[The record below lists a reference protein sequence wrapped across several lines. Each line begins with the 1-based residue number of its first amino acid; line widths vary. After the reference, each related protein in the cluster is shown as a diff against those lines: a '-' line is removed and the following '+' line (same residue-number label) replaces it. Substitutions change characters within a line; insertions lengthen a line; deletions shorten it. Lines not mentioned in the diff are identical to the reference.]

1 MPHVTKE
8 EDFSG
13 FVGFVVV
20 LACRKVKTPV
30 ILVANPT
37 TTRMMAN
44 KLYAG
49 NAKSSDGAARCTSQM
64 NTPIT
69 NATTGGG
76 TFNSR
81 LRTTADHYPALLP
94 YQRRES
100 LHFKPILFIRNILL
114 RVDVDTV
121 RISQILHHTQSRP
134 DKAASPTQRE

>member
-44 KLYAG
+44 KLCTG
-49 NAKSSDGAARCTSQM
+49 NTKSSDGTARCTSHM
-64 NTPIT
+64 NTAIT
-69 NATTGGG
+69 NARTGGG

-94 YQRRES
+94 YHVNPCTS
-100 LHFKPILFIRNILL
+100 NPYSSSATFCFGSMYT
-114 RVDVDTV
+114 RVG
-121 RISQILHHTQSRP
+121 
-134 DKAASPTQRE
+134 

>member
-30 ILVANPT
+30 MLVANPT
-37 TTRMMAN
+37 TTRMMAK
-44 KLYAG
+44 KLCAG
-49 NAKSSDGAARCTSQM
+49 NAKSSDGTARCTSHM
-64 NTPIT
+64 NTAIT
-69 NATTGGG
+69 NARTGGG

-81 LRTTADHYPALLP
+81 LSTTADHYPALLP

-114 RVDVDTV
+114 RINVHTG
-121 RISQILHHTQSRP
+121 RIT
-134 DKAASPTQRE
+134 